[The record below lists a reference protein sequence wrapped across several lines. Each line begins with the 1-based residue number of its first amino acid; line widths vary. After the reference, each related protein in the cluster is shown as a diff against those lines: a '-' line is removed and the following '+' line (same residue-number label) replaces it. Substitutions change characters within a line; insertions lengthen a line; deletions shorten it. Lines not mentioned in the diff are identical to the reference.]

1 MFSFDRLVNP
11 SREKRLRKGKSPQ
24 EKGSKGP
31 KGQPKGQILAKQERR
46 PRREEEMERRLE
58 KTVTKPNQNQRVE
71 KIRLKIGIRRKKVAK
86 SRPNPTKIKPTKE
99 TKNPPKRAER
109 WPRREV
115 SRRLNNP

>member
-24 EKGSKGP
+24 GKSPQEKGSEGP

-46 PRREEEMERRLE
+46 PRREEEMERRPE

-86 SRPNPTKIKPTKE
+86 SISLDSVN
-99 TKNPPKRAER
+99 
-109 WPRREV
+109 V
-115 SRRLNNP
+115 NNI